1 MESSKLKNIALTI
14 LLITNALLLGL
25 TVVQQT
31 HSRQYS
37 QQALLDAVELLERQG
52 IQVNV
57 RDLPQGDFPAAQS
70 LEADPDGELADFTAL
85 LGEGTALTQQGL
97 VTLYSGPLGKA
108 EVRED
113 GAFSVVL
120 EPGSYPMGSQ
130 ELSAHALG
138 VLKRMGFSA
147 QVYEIRPG
155 LLRAVQVLDGVPVF
169 SCTAALRYEQG
180 QLRAISGVRLLGR
193 PAAAQESGALST
205 ATLLIRFR
213 AAIIHSGD
221 ACSAVRSATQ
231 GYTLST
237 DANHNLCLIPV
248 LRLETDTNLYTF
260 NAVTGEPTQE

>member
-1 MESSKLKNIALTI
+1 MESAKLKNIVLTI

-31 HSRQYS
+31 HSSQYR

-52 IQVNV
+52 IEVNV
-57 RDLPQGDFPAAQS
+57 RELPQGDFPVPQS
-70 LEADPDGELADFTAL
+70 LEADPAGELADFTAL
-85 LGEGTALTQQGL
+85 LGEGTVLTRQGL
-97 VTLYSGPLGKA
+97 VTLYAGPLGKA
-108 EVRED
+108 EVREN

-120 EPGSYPMGSQ
+120 EPDSYPLGSQ

-147 QVYEIRPG
+147 QIQETRSD

-169 SCTAALRYEQG
+169 SCTATLRYEQ
-180 QLRAISGVRLLGR
+180 QRLRSISGVRLLGR
-193 PAAAQESGALST
+193 PAAAQGSGALST

-213 AAIIHSGD
+213 SAIIHSGD
-221 ACSAVRSATQ
+221 ACSNLRSATQ

-248 LRLETDTNLYTF
+248 LRLETDTNLYFF